1 MLWSL
6 WSVVGEIMWSW
17 SLWSAGDASVCVF
30 QTSKV
35 EQTELEIRNA
45 IVGDERRP
53 HDGDDKNDVG

>member
-1 MLWSL
+1 
-6 WSVVGEIMWSW
+6 MWSW